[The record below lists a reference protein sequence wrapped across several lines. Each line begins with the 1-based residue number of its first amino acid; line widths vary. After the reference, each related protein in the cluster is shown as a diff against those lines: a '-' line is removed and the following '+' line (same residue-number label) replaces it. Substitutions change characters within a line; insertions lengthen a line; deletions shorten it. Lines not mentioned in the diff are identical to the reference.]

1 MFSASQRPRLLLF
14 ASGHSGSLWN
24 TCDGSSTNTLAKL
37 TSTNLDNK
45 SRQSDQKW
53 SFFDIDNPREYLTSG
68 SDAHLVEKGPYNL
81 RVSEMPAPALR

>member
-1 MFSASQRPRLLLF
+1 M
-14 ASGHSGSLWN
+14 WN
-24 TCDGSSTNTLAKL
+24 TCDGSPTNTLAKL

-53 SFFDIDNPREYLTSG
+53 SFFDIDNPREYLTGG

-81 RVSEMPAPALR
+81 RVSEMPPLVSSVFDCFLLLLLPRRI